1 MLTFL
6 IKSDQVL
13 MYSLLL
19 IFKII
24 KEILIIKL
32 LVIKILSKL
41 SQQLKTFNRNTINSI
56 NNLMQLL
63 VKNNL
68 KKLQE
73 EIKILWAH
81 KILMIIR
88 GQFKLII
95 INLKNSLPKLTIK
108 TNLTLTKMLIQD
120 LVSEQLKATIGKD
133 HLMLVQQGLIYRKFL
148 IRLKTNLG
156 CPF

>member
-1 MLTFL
+1 
-6 IKSDQVL
+6 VL

-133 HLMLVQQGLIYRKFL
+133 QLMLVLQGLIYRKFL
-148 IRLKTNLG
+148 IRLKTNLE

>member
-1 MLTFL
+1 LLTFL

-13 MYSLLL
+13 MHSLHL

-41 SQQLKTFNRNTINSI
+41 SQQSITFNRNTINSI

-63 VKNNL
+63 IKNNL

-73 EIKILWAH
+73 EIKILWAR

-88 GQFKLII
+88 SQFKLII

-108 TNLTLTKMLIQD
+108 TYLTLTKTLIQD

-133 HLMLVQQGLIYRKFL
+133 QLMLVQQGLIYRKFL

>member
-1 MLTFL
+1 M
-6 IKSDQVL
+6 L

-24 KEILIIKL
+24 KEILITKL
-32 LVIKILSKL
+32 LGIKILSKL
-41 SQQLKTFNRNTINSI
+41 SQQLITFSRNTINSI
-56 NNLMQLL
+56 NNLMQLS

-68 KKLQE
+68 KKVQE
-73 EIKILWAH
+73 EIKISWAL
-81 KILMIIR
+81 KILIIIR

-156 CPF
+156 FPF

>member
-120 LVSEQLKATIGKD
+120 LVSEQLRATIGKD

>member
-1 MLTFL
+1 LLTFL

-133 HLMLVQQGLIYRKFL
+133 QLMLVQQGLIYRKFL

>member
-133 HLMLVQQGLIYRKFL
+133 QLMLVQQGLIYRKFL

>member
-1 MLTFL
+1 LLTFL

-108 TNLTLTKMLIQD
+108 TYLTLTKTLIQD

-133 HLMLVQQGLIYRKFL
+133 QLMLVQQGLIYRKFL
-148 IRLKTNLG
+148 IRLKTNLE